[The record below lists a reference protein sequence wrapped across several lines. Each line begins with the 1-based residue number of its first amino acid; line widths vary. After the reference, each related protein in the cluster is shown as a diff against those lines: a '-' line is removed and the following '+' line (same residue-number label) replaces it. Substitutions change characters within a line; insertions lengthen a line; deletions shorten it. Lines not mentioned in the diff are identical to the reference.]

1 MKNDQ
6 QSSTARERRETV
18 VDILGQA
25 VLDLV
30 LEGEAGGPDG
40 ACGQGVDADDDRH
53 ALTTHGGPG
62 GAG

>member
-1 MKNDQ
+1 MKNDKQ
-6 QSSTARERRETV
+6 PSTTSERRETV
-18 VDILGQA
+18 VEILARA

-30 LEGEAGGPDG
+30 LEGEAGGPVG

-53 ALTTHGGPG
+53 ALATHGGPG